1 MAAPGNTTT
10 NLQFWLELMQ
20 AGDGQARQEL
30 MGYACERLRKLTR
43 RMLRGYPLVR
53 RWEQTDDVLQNS
65 MMRLY
70 RALADVTPESLRHFY
85 SLAGVQIRRE
95 LLDLAKHHARMDGH
109 TDQQVNDEA
118 DDSDDPATLAEW
130 TEFHRQVDAL
140 PEEERD
146 VFTLLWYEELTQ
158 AEAAEILG
166 IAVRTVIRRW
176 QAARVRLY
184 RMLQEEAPHDG
195 RNRCTPLGHPR
206 HMGGTLSAG

>member
-1 MAAPGNTTT
+1 MMAAAGYTTT

-95 LLDLAKHHARMDGH
+95 LLDLAKHHARFDGQA
-109 TDQQVNDEA
+109 DQRMPMKDEA
-118 DDSDDPATLAEW
+118 DDSEDPCNLAEW
-130 TEFHRQVDAL
+130 TEFHEQVEAL
-140 PEEERD
+140 PDDERE
-146 VFTLLWYEELTQ
+146 VFNLLWYGELTQ
-158 AEAAEILG
+158 AEAAQILG

-184 RMLQEEAPHDG
+184 KVLSDG
-195 RNRCTPLGHPR
+195 K
-206 HMGGTLSAG
+206 A

>member
-30 MGYACERLRKLTR
+30 MGHACERLRKLTR

-95 LLDLAKHHARMDGH
+95 LLDLAKHHARLDGQ
-109 TDQQVNDEA
+109 TDQQMRDEA
-118 DDSDDPATLAEW
+118 DGSDDPCNLAQW
-130 TEFHRQVDAL
+130 TEFHQQVEAL
-140 PEEERD
+140 PEDERE
-146 VFTLLWYEELTQ
+146 VFNLLWYEELTQ

-184 RMLQEEAPHDG
+184 KVLSDG
-195 RNRCTPLGHPR
+195 NDR
-206 HMGGTLSAG
+206 

>member
-20 AGDGQARQEL
+20 AGDGQARREL
-30 MGYACERLRKLTR
+30 MVHACERLRKLTR
-43 RMLRGYPLVR
+43 RMLRGFPLVR
-53 RWEQTDDVLQNS
+53 RLEQTDDVLQNS

-95 LLDLAKHHARMDGH
+95 LLDLAKHHARLDGQA
-109 TDQQVNDEA
+109 DQSMKDEA
-118 DDSDDPATLAEW
+118 DNSEDPCNLAEW
-130 TEFHRQVDAL
+130 TEFHEQVEAL
-140 PEEERD
+140 PDDERE
-146 VFTLLWYEELTQ
+146 VFNLLWYGELTQ
-158 AEAAEILG
+158 AEAADILG

-184 RMLQEEAPHDG
+184 KVLSDG
-195 RNRCTPLGHPR
+195 NDR
-206 HMGGTLSAG
+206 

>member
-1 MAAPGNTTT
+1 MATQGNTTT
-10 NLQFWLELMQ
+10 RLQFWLDLMQ

-30 MGYACERLRKLTR
+30 CGHACERLRKLTR

-53 RWEQTDDVLQNS
+53 SWEQTDDVLQNS

-95 LLDLAKHHARMDGH
+95 LLDLAKHHARLDG
-109 TDQQVNDEA
+109 QQRPRKDEA
-118 DDSDDPATLAEW
+118 DDSENPCNLAEW
-130 TEFHRQVDAL
+130 TEFHQQVEAL
-140 PEEERD
+140 PEDERE
-146 VFTLLWYEELTQ
+146 VFNLLWYGEVTQ
-158 AEAAEILG
+158 AEAADILG

-184 RMLQEEAPHDG
+184 KVFHDDG
-195 RNRCTPLGHPR
+195 ENP
-206 HMGGTLSAG
+206 

>member
-20 AGDGQARQEL
+20 AGDGQACQEL
-30 MGYACERLRKLTR
+30 MGHACERLRKLTR

-95 LLDLAKHHARMDGH
+95 LLDLAKHHARMDGAG
-109 TDQQVNDEA
+109 DQQMRDEA
-118 DDSDDPATLAEW
+118 EGSDDPCNLAEW
-130 TEFHRQVDAL
+130 TEFHQQVEAL
-140 PEEERD
+140 PDEERE
-146 VFTLLWYEELTQ
+146 VFNLLWYGELTQ
-158 AEAAEILG
+158 AEVAEILG

-184 RMLQEEAPHDG
+184 KVLSDG
-195 RNRCTPLGHPR
+195 NDR
-206 HMGGTLSAG
+206 

>member
-10 NLQFWLELMQ
+10 KLQFWLTLMQ
-20 AGDGQARQEL
+20 AGDGKARQEL
-30 MGYACERLRKLTR
+30 CGHACERLRKLTR

-53 RWEQTDDVLQNS
+53 RLEQTDDVLQNS

-85 SLAGVQIRRE
+85 SLAGVQVRRE
-95 LLDLAKHHARMDGH
+95 LLDLAKHHARLDGH
-109 TDQQVNDEA
+109 ADQPVKDEA
-118 DDSDDPATLAEW
+118 DDSEDPSTLAQW
-130 TEFHRQVDAL
+130 TEFHQQVEAL
-140 PEEERD
+140 PEDERE
-146 VFTLLWYEELTQ
+146 VFNLLWYGELTQ

-184 RMLQEEAPHDG
+184 KVLSDG
-195 RNRCTPLGHPR
+195 NDR
-206 HMGGTLSAG
+206 